1 MSRIMDV
8 IAGSTDT
15 TGGVVSMQ
23 IILVD
28 DKHYSPHQLDLA
40 NRLGRLLTKT
50 ECELA
55 SELFAIRERLGD
67 LNLVAFP
74 PEHFVAEFFRCE
86 KMRTERKR

>member
-1 MSRIMDV
+1 MSRFMDV
-8 IAGSTDT
+8 IAGGTDT

-23 IILVD
+23 IILVS

-40 NRLGRLLTKT
+40 NSLGRLLTQT

-74 PEHFVAEFFRCE
+74 PHHFVSEYFRCA
-86 KMRTERKR
+86 KRG